1 VWEFVL
7 HPLKSLRFVGA
18 LAGDG
23 RISAIRKL
31 LFVAVIG
38 ALVGA
43 LLVPDGLIAVVVSTL
58 LPLVGPVVALPAD
71 ATVDWLLIG
80 AVAYALLGLFPAHV
94 VREHHAR
101 IYHPRRMR

>member
-1 VWEFVL
+1 
-7 HPLKSLRFVGA
+7 
-18 LAGDG
+18 
-23 RISAIRKL
+23 
-31 LFVAVIG
+31 VAVIG

-80 AVAYALLGLFPAHV
+80 AVAYALLGLFPAHIV
-94 VREHHAR
+94 HEHHAR
-101 IYHPRRMR
+101 IYHPGRKR